1 MKGIAFVCLATM
13 AAAVSAAV
21 VPGAPPP
28 APAMPGAGAAVNPMS
43 PGFGASFAGPFAM
56 YMMPPAGIPGVPGG
70 VPGVVGG
77 LSLSQISAGG
87 IPGVVGGPLVAP
99 SMPPAV
105 ADLVKK
111 KVALG
116 VGAAAPPS

>member
-1 MKGIAFVCLATM
+1 MKAFALVCMTAM
-13 AAAVSAAV
+13 AAAASAAV
-21 VPGAPPP
+21 VPGAPPA
-28 APAMPGAGAAVNPMS
+28 APLIPGAGAALNPMS
-43 PGFGASFAGPFAM
+43 PGFGASFAGPFSM

-77 LSLSQISAGG
+77 LSLSQLAVGG
-87 IPGVVGGPLVAP
+87 APGVVGGPLVAP

-116 VGAAAPPS
+116 TGAAAPAS